1 MKYLVTGA
9 AGFIGMHICLKLLKQ
24 NSLVVGIDNLNN
36 YYDVNLKKSRLKILK
51 KFKNFKFAK
60 IDISNMSSLKKIF
73 KKFSPTYVLHFSA
86 QAGVRY
92 SIVKPEVYTDSNL
105 VGFSNVLECC
115 RKQKIKHLV
124 MASSSSVYGA
134 NLQYPFKETE
144 NVDHPI
150 SFYAATKKSNE
161 LMAHAYSHLYKIPIT
176 CLRLFTVYGP
186 WGRPD
191 MSLFLFTNAI
201 IKNLPIK
208 LFNKGKMLRDF
219 TYIDDVVNS
228 VSKITKKIPKKQ
240 KFKNKK
246 IPNANLSL
254 APFKI
259 FNIGNNKPIKLKYYL
274 TLIEKEIG
282 KKANIKNLPMQMGD
296 VKNTHADIRSIN
308 SYINYNPKTDI
319 KTGIKKFVNWYK
331 GYYEKN

>member
-1 MKYLVTGA
+1 MKKKPKKIKKKKKQKKV
-9 AGFIGMHICLKLLKQ
+9 LKSK
-24 NSLVVGIDNLNN
+24 S
-36 YYDVNLKKSRLKILK
+36 LKKSKKIYK
-51 KFKNFKFAK
+51 KR
-60 IDISNMSSLKKIF
+60 KKIF
-73 KKFSPTYVLHFSA
+73 KK
-86 QAGVRY
+86 R
-92 SIVKPEVYTDSNL
+92 
-105 VGFSNVLECC
+105 
-115 RKQKIKHLV
+115 
-124 MASSSSVYGA
+124 
-134 NLQYPFKETE
+134 
-144 NVDHPI
+144 
-150 SFYAATKKSNE
+150 
-161 LMAHAYSHLYKIPIT
+161 
-176 CLRLFTVYGP
+176 
-186 WGRPD
+186 
-191 MSLFLFTNAI
+191 
-201 IKNLPIK
+201 
-208 LFNKGKMLRDF
+208 
-219 TYIDDVVNS
+219 
-228 VSKITKKIPKKQ
+228 SKRIKKQ